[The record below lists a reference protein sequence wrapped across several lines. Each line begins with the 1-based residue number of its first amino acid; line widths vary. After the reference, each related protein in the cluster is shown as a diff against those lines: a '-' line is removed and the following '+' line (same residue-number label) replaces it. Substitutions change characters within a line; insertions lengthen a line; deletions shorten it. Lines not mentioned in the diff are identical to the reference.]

1 MAHPSLNVMIVMV
14 YYYILLPK
22 SGGPGSFTALVSDVL
37 PTRHGTVAAAILAA
51 GEVDG
56 RERKA
61 PARIMPGRIGG
72 TGSCKQFGV

>member
-1 MAHPSLNVMIVMV
+1 MSSQL
-14 YYYILLPK
+14 
-22 SGGPGSFTALVSDVL
+22 G
-37 PTRHGTVAAAILAA
+37 HGTAAAAILAA